1 MKEFF
6 GLASNI
12 IKSNFTELKKPY
24 KLNFAVTYHCQS
36 RCAMCNIWNT
46 KPTNELS
53 IEEIV
58 EFARKNPYFNWIEL
72 TGGEIFL
79 RSDLVDIV
87 RVFRKYSN
95 LYLLTIPTNS
105 LCSHELVKTELK
117 DMLKLGIPK
126 IAVTVSLDGYKEL
139 HDSIRGIPGNY
150 EKAINMFRML
160 TELKKEFK
168 NLYFVFGYT
177 MSKLNEGKFI
187 ETFEKVKKDIP
198 KLKFND
204 FHINVVQMS
213 DNYYGNSDNNITP
226 NKEIVAG
233 ELREIIKNR
242 EKEFGVIPSIENTF
256 LKNLIKY
263 AETGKIPFRSRSLE
277 ASFFLDSYGNVFPS
291 IMWNEKIGN
300 IRECGYSLDV
310 LWNTESAKKI
320 RDRIKKGDEPM
331 QWTSCEAYQSI
342 VGNMKSMI

>member
-12 IKSNFTELKKPY
+12 IRSNFAELKKPY
-24 KLNFAVTYHCQS
+24 KLNFAVTYRCQS
-36 RCAMCNIWNT
+36 RCAMCNIWKT
-46 KPTNELS
+46 KPANELS
-53 IEEIV
+53 IEEIA

-79 RSDLVDIV
+79 RNDIVDIV
-87 RVFRKYSN
+87 RAFHKYSD
-95 LYLLTIPTNS
+95 LYLLTMPTNS

-117 DMLKLGIPK
+117 SMLELGIPK

-150 EKAINMFRML
+150 EKAISMFKML
-160 TELKKEFK
+160 AELKKEFK

-177 MSKLNEGKFI
+177 MSKLNEGKFM

-198 KLKFND
+198 EIKFND

-213 DNYYGNSDNNITP
+213 DNYYGNSDNDIIP

-233 ELREIIKNR
+233 ELKEIIKNR
-242 EKEFGVIPSIENTF
+242 KREFGIISSIESTF
-256 LKNLIKY
+256 LKNLVKY
-263 AETGKIPFRSRSLE
+263 VETGKIPFRSRSFE
-277 ASFFLDSYGNVFPS
+277 ASLFLDSYGNVFPS

-300 IRECGYSLDV
+300 IRECGYSLDA
-310 LWNTESAKKI
+310 LWNTELAKEI
-320 RDRIKKGDEPM
+320 RKRIKKGDEPM

-342 VGNMKSMI
+342 VGNMKSML